1 MRIEVVPA
9 IGGSDP
15 IAMEVE
21 PQTSVGEIRNRVAQ
35 MRRIPANI
43 VILAY
48 RGAQLTD
55 EQTVKTVGITP
66 HDKLY
71 LITRT
76 EGGH

>member
-9 IGGSDP
+9 IGGGEP
-15 IAMEVE
+15 ITLDVG
-21 PQTSVGEIRNRVAQ
+21 PNTTIGEIRTKVAQ
-35 MRRIPANI
+35 MRRIPPSI
-43 VILAY
+43 VILAF

-55 EQTVKTVGITP
+55 GQTVKEVGIGP

-76 EGGH
+76 EGG

>member
-15 IAMEVE
+15 IAIEVE
-21 PQTSVGEIRNRVAQ
+21 SNTTIGEIRNRVA
-35 MRRIPANI
+35 
-43 VILAY
+43 LAY

-55 EQTVKTVGITP
+55 EQTVKSVGITP

-76 EGGH
+76 EGG

>member
-15 IAMEVE
+15 IALEVK
-21 PQTSVGEIRNRVAQ
+21 PNMTIGEIRNKVAQ

-55 EQTVKTVGITP
+55 EQTVKNVGITP

-76 EGGH
+76 EGG

>member
-15 IAMEVE
+15 IALDVE
-21 PQTSVGEIRNRVAQ
+21 PNTTVGEIRNRVAQ
-35 MRRIPANI
+35 MRRIPSNI

-55 EQTVKTVGITP
+55 EQTVKSVGITP
-66 HDKLY
+66 H
-71 LITRT
+71 
-76 EGGH
+76 

>member
-15 IAMEVE
+15 IALDIE
-21 PQTSVGEIRNRVAQ
+21 PNTTIGEIRNRVAQ
-35 MRRIPANI
+35 MRRIPPNI

-55 EQTVKTVGITP
+55 EQTVKSVGITP

-76 EGGH
+76 EGG